1 MYAILS
7 TAAKVHEKDDPLHS
21 SRCLVAGEI
30 GADRKNDSLLYS
42 KTEEGIKK
50 NDSFKQIR

>member
-1 MYAILS
+1 MYVILS

-21 SRCLVAGEI
+21 SRCSVVGEI

-42 KTEEGIKK
+42 KTKEGIKK
-50 NDSFKQIR
+50 E